1 MPSLAS
7 GSKPPVST
15 TRQGLLP
22 TRPWLPPATALAAW
36 PLGPWAW
43 CALAWLPASAYAAQ
57 RQASRMGWSLDGH
70 LVAVRSGWWSR
81 YWRFAEIDKLQAL
94 RLSRSPLDHAC
105 GTASL
110 WLDTA
115 GASGVAAP
123 LALRFVPEAEARDAF
138 ERLSLALAQR
148 RLRW

>member
-1 MPSLAS
+1 MRFHYRHWRAICS
-7 GSKPPVST
+7 
-15 TRQGLLP
+15 P
-22 TRPWLPPATALAAW
+22 TRMR
-36 PLGPWAW
+36 GPWAW
-43 CALAWLPASAYAAQ
+43 CALAWLPASAYAAH

-115 GASGVAAP
+115 GASTWAP
-123 LALRFVPEAEARDAF
+123 SLRIRFLPEAEARALYA
-138 ERLSLALAQR
+138 RLGHALARR